1 MLHRRKFLGAVT
13 IGAGFT
19 VVPMWLQR
27 AFGPQ
32 PGACPEAAPACEPAP
47 QPSVAMPAC
56 GPLDQPFR
64 PLLVLVIPADK
75 SVQWQR
81 GSAFGEFLN
90 HGSDAQLAALACFEV
105 TCQRIDQLAAPLRQQ
120 VGEEPLMLVI
130 DASAERPVLALN
142 AKLDPDPEYDR
153 GSRWRGDPEAG
164 DHERSR
170 EAAID
175 ARITILADLITRA
188 ADGPRLAAQACRERQ
203 GLPKPDLQRLA
214 ELPQSLGELG
224 PRDLERCPALALLA
238 ARSGDARQRDH
249 LTTLLA
255 ASVRGRLLDRPIPG
269 APWARGYGCGVTVEG
284 DPRES
289 RVSCGMGNVPER
301 SSRFLMFYADRHGL

>member
-13 IGAGFT
+13 IGAGVT

-32 PGACPEAAPACEPAP
+32 PGDCPERAPACEPAP
-47 QPSVAMPAC
+47 QPPVAMSAC

-64 PLLVLVIPADK
+64 PQLVLVIPADRSLK
-75 SVQWQR
+75 SDR
-81 GSAFGEFLN
+81 GHAFGEFLN

-105 TCQRIDQLAAPLRQQ
+105 TCKRIDQLEAPMREQLGEQ
-120 VGEEPLMLVI
+120 VGEPLMLVI
-130 DASAERPVLALN
+130 DPSAERPVLALN
-142 AKLDPDPEYDR
+142 AVLNPDPEDN
-153 GSRWRGDPEAG
+153 GTHRWDGEPEAAAF
-164 DHERSR
+164 ERSR

-175 ARITILADLITRA
+175 ARIAVLADLITGA
-188 ADGPRLAAQACRERQ
+188 ADGPRLAAQACREQQ
-203 GLPKPDLQRLA
+203 GLPKADLQRLA

-224 PRDLERCPALALLA
+224 PRDLEVCPALALLA

-255 ASVRGRLLDRPIPG
+255 ASVRARLLDRPIPG
-269 APWARGYGCGVTVEG
+269 APWARGHGCGTTIEG

-289 RVSCGMGNVPER
+289 RVACGMGNVPER
-301 SSRFLMFYADRHGL
+301 SSRFLMFYADR